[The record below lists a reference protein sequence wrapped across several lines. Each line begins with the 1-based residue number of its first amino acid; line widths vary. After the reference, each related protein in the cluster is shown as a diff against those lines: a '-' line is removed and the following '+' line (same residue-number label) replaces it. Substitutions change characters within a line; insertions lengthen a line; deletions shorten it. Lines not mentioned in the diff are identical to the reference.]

1 MDRDQTRQREQYQGE
16 RFEEESS
23 YRQGGEGAM
32 TYSSQDRQR
41 QGGQR
46 GMERSG
52 STSSDMTTA
61 GETGGDWQGFVVPYR
76 YYGPGYA
83 GLGYYAVYYQG
94 GEGQRG
100 EGETSQSVYQ
110 RNVGQ
115 GQGQGAGAGWGSS
128 GGGQPRRSGGQS
140 QGQRGQWQSQGGQ
153 GASQGD
159 QWGSRS
165 SGGYAGR
172 GPKGYR
178 RSDERIREEISDQ
191 FMDNDELDAS
201 EIEVMVVEGVVTLSG
216 TVPDRQSKR
225 LAEDIAENGSGVR
238 DVMNQLK
245 VDNEASTGGGR
256 DKDGRTAGAGSSS
269 TSSRTSSGTRASSG
283 AGSSTSSR
291 SRGGSSGG
299 TQTGT
304 SSRGSG
310 RTTNQSQGGSGTGD
324 PVGAGTGGAT
334 DGATG
339 NGSNRD
345 QSNSGGQSR

>member
-1 MDRDQTRQREQYQGE
+1 MDRDQARQREQYQGQ

-23 YRQGGEGAM
+23 YRQGSERAM
-32 TYSSQDRQR
+32 TYPSQDRQR
-41 QGGQR
+41 QGAQS
-46 GMERSG
+46 GMERPG
-52 STSSDMTTA
+52 STSSDMTTS

-100 EGETSQSVYQ
+100 EGETSQGFDQ

-128 GGGQPRRSGGQS
+128 GGGQPGRYGGQS
-140 QGQRGQWQSQGGQ
+140 QGRRGQWQSQG
-153 GASQGD
+153 SQGTSQGG

-165 SGGYAGR
+165 SGGFAGR

-191 FMDNDELDAS
+191 FMENDELDAS
-201 EIEVMVVEGVVTLSG
+201 EIEVMVVEGVVTLTG

-225 LAEDIAENGSGVR
+225 LAEDIAESGSGVR

-245 VDNEASTGGGR
+245 VDSEASTRGR
-256 DKDGRTAGAGSSS
+256 DQDGRTAGTGSSS
-269 TSSRTSSGTRASSG
+269 TGSRTSSGSRSSSST
-283 AGSSTSSR
+283 GSSTSSR
-291 SRGGSSGG
+291 SRSGSSSD

-304 SSRGSG
+304 SSRGSS
-310 RTTNQSQGGSGTGD
+310 RTTNQSQGGSGTRE

-334 DGATG
+334 DGAT
-339 NGSNRD
+339 
-345 QSNSGGQSR
+345 